1 MFCRAVAGREQ
12 YPETYTLELDPDA
25 TIDFSKIGDGTLT
38 IVERLE
44 MKKKRAMGG
53 NLLDDKF

>member
-1 MFCRAVAGREQ
+1 MAYGAIRVKFG
-12 YPETYTLELDPDA
+12 LELDPDA